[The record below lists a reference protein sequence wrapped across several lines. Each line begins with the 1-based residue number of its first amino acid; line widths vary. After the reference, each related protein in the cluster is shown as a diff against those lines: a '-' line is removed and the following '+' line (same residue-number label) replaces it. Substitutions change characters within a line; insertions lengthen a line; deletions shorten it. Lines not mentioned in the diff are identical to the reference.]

1 MNRRNFLKTS
11 TALITYAGT
20 SSLYADGFK
29 NDDKYIKDS
38 IDIIT
43 TTQKEFLLDA
53 HKLLRLSKINKKLIN
68 LRRVVGYGNFN
79 LIGFDEALLY
89 ARRYPKIGK
98 FSKDEIALFEEIF
111 YHSASD
117 YGFYGKKVLTELN
130 DNINKKDT
138 IKVPRTG
145 HYLFKGKPV
154 ELYEQIRKDIGKEN
168 VVLTSGVRGI
178 VKQTQLFLSKIV
190 ATKGNVSLASRSLA
204 PPGHSY
210 HGVSDFDIGKVGFGY
225 RNFTEDFAKTDEFN
239 KLMELGFITI
249 RYPIENPYG
258 VRFEPWHI
266 KVV

>member
-1 MNRRNFLKTS
+1 M
-11 TALITYAGT
+11 
-20 SSLYADGFK
+20 
-29 NDDKYIKDS
+29 
-38 IDIIT
+38 
-43 TTQKEFLLDA
+43 E
-53 HKLLRLSKINKKLIN
+53 
-68 LRRVVGYGNFN
+68 
-79 LIGFDEALLY
+79 
-89 ARRYPKIGK
+89 
-98 FSKDEIALFEEIF
+98 
-111 YHSASD
+111 
-117 YGFYGKKVLTELN
+117 KKVLTEV
-130 DNINKKDT
+130 DININKKET

-154 ELYEQIRKDIGKEN
+154 EMYEKIRRDVGKEN
-168 VVLTSGVRGI
+168 VILTSGVRGI

-190 ATKGNVSLASRSLA
+190 ETKGNVSLASRSLA

-239 KLMELGFITI
+239 RLMELGFITI